1 MQDREVPK
9 NARPGR
15 GCYRYLGAAVL
26 VFLVMTTNVA
36 EAAAHQRTSGP
47 AKSGRH
53 AATTR
58 LGPDGVEAPWVAAE
72 NKRPGTTAWQIP
84 PTVDPS
90 GIQGFANLS
99 YGSVG
104 DNVSLYVSTASPT
117 FRVVAYRM
125 GWYQG
130 KGGRQIWASK
140 LVTGQVQPTCPLTP
154 GVNMVSCDNWTASLS
169 MPITRAFVQGDY
181 LLKLVGTGGQE
192 SYVPLTVWD
201 PTSTATYLMINR
213 TFTEEGWNAYGGY
226 SYYQGEGACAPGT
239 NSYPVCNR
247 ARVVSFDR
255 PYASGNGASDFLSNE
270 YPLLQYSEERGLDT
284 TYVSDV
290 TLDANP
296 QIALRHKAIL
306 SLGHDETWSLNERM
320 AVQSA
325 QAQGVNIVFF
335 GAAAVLRHVRLQSS
349 PLGPDREEVNYRDS
363 SEDPLNTP
371 GNQLNVT
378 GNTWASP
385 PTSWSEVP
393 LVGEVYSGYL
403 TGGNVAAFVVSDASA
418 WIYKGTNLANGA
430 PLPGVVQ
437 SDIDHVGPGQTG
449 SQQIQVLGHSPVPL
463 ASVYTNQGTWGGVTY
478 SDMTYYTDPTSQ
490 AGVVDTGTVNWINA
504 LAPCAASSPACPATL
519 VQRIT
524 GNLLWLFGQG
534 PSGRTTPSVANTQS
548 IQPPG
553 S

>member
-1 MQDREVPK
+1 M
-9 NARPGR
+9 
-15 GCYRYLGAAVL
+15 L

-47 AKSGRH
+47 AKSERH
-53 AATTR
+53 AATTL

-140 LVTGQVQPTCPLTP
+140 LVTGQVQSTCPLTP

-270 YPLLQYSEERGLDT
+270 YPLLQYSEEHGLDT

-430 PLPGVVQ
+430 SVPGVVQ

-478 SDMTYYTDPTSQ
+478 SDMTYYTDPKSQ

-504 LAPCAASSPACPATL
+504 MAPCAASSPACPAAL

>member
-1 MQDREVPK
+1 
-9 NARPGR
+9 
-15 GCYRYLGAAVL
+15 
-26 VFLVMTTNVA
+26 
-36 EAAAHQRTSGP
+36 
-47 AKSGRH
+47 
-53 AATTR
+53 
-58 LGPDGVEAPWVAAE
+58 
-72 NKRPGTTAWQIP
+72 
-84 PTVDPS
+84 
-90 GIQGFANLS
+90 
-99 YGSVG
+99 
-104 DNVSLYVSTASPT
+104 
-117 FRVVAYRM
+117 
-125 GWYQG
+125 
-130 KGGRQIWASK
+130 
-140 LVTGQVQPTCPLTP
+140 
-154 GVNMVSCDNWTASLS
+154 
-169 MPITRAFVQGDY
+169 
-181 LLKLVGTGGQE
+181 
-192 SYVPLTVWD
+192 
-201 PTSTATYLMINR
+201 
-213 TFTEEGWNAYGGY
+213 
-226 SYYQGEGACAPGT
+226 
-239 NSYPVCNR
+239 
-247 ARVVSFDR
+247 
-255 PYASGNGASDFLSNE
+255 
-270 YPLLQYSEERGLDT
+270 
-284 TYVSDV
+284 
-290 TLDANP
+290 
-296 QIALRHKAIL
+296 
-306 SLGHDETWSLNERM
+306 M

-430 PLPGVVQ
+430 SVPGVVQ

-478 SDMTYYTDPTSQ
+478 SDMTYYTDPKSQ

-504 LAPCAASSPACPATL
+504 MAPCAASSPACPAAL

>member
-1 MQDREVPK
+1 VQDREVPK

-53 AATTR
+53 AATTL